1 MEITKE
7 RLLTE
12 INLAIVQKEDFMVRR
27 VEDNETEIIVIVG
40 RYNIVSDVW
49 INPRISSRLTL
60 TDAHDVTIKSNDFEL
75 KQRSMIKIMQELG
88 D

>member
-27 VEDNETEIIVIVG
+27 VEDNETEIIFVVG
-40 RYNIVSDVW
+40 KSDFMTDEW
-49 INPRISSRLTL
+49 IDPRITSRLTL
-60 TDAHDVTIKSNDFEL
+60 LDA
-75 KQRSMIKIMQELG
+75 
-88 D
+88 

>member
-27 VEDNETEIIVIVG
+27 VEDNETEIIFVVG
-40 RYNIVSDVW
+40 KYDFMTDEW
-49 INPRISSRLTL
+49 INPRITSRLTL
-60 TDAHDVTIKSNDFEL
+60 MDAQVL
-75 KQRSMIKIMQELG
+75 A
-88 D
+88 

>member
-27 VEDNETEIIVIVG
+27 VEDNETEIIFVVG
-40 RYNIVSDVW
+40 KYDFMTDEW
-49 INPRISSRLTL
+49 INPRITSRLTL
-60 TDAHDVTIKSNDFEL
+60 MDA
-75 KQRSMIKIMQELG
+75 
-88 D
+88 